1 MVSLNGMEEPY
12 GFRARSV
19 KEALLRFGYRQR
31 SRVKEMKILVV
42 DDDAIVI
49 KSCRRILEAE
59 GFEVTTVP
67 GADEALEKVKYY
79 DFDLLL
85 MDVKMPKHDG
95 IFLMREIKKNWPN
108 IPIIVMS
115 GYPTPETIADVLK
128 LGATQ
133 FIPKPFRPDELTKV
147 VRQVLQ
153 KAVKKDSFPT
163 GAGG

>member
-1 MVSLNGMEEPY
+1 M
-12 GFRARSV
+12 R
-19 KEALLRFGYRQR
+19 
-31 SRVKEMKILVV
+31 ILVV

-67 GADEALEKVKYY
+67 SADEALQKIKTL
-79 DFDLLL
+79 DFDILL

-95 IFLMREIKKNWPN
+95 IFLMREINKNWAD

-115 GYPTPETIADVLK
+115 GYPTPETIADVYK
-128 LGATQ
+128 LGAVQ
-133 FIPKPFRPDELTKV
+133 FISKPFRPDELMKSIREV
-147 VRQVLQ
+147 IQ
-153 KAVKKDSFPT
+153 KMSHKKSFPT

>member
-1 MVSLNGMEEPY
+1 
-12 GFRARSV
+12 
-19 KEALLRFGYRQR
+19 
-31 SRVKEMKILVV
+31 MKILVV
-42 DDDAIVI
+42 DDDAIVV

-67 GADEALEKVKYY
+67 SADEALEKVKYY

-95 IFLMREIKKNWPN
+95 IFLMREIKKNWPD

-115 GYPTPETIADVLK
+115 GYPTPETIADVVG

-133 FIPKPFRPDELTKV
+133 FISKPFRPDELIKC

-153 KAVKKDSFPT
+153 KGIKKSPFPT

>member
-1 MVSLNGMEEPY
+1 M
-12 GFRARSV
+12 R
-19 KEALLRFGYRQR
+19 
-31 SRVKEMKILVV
+31 ILVV
-42 DDDAIVI
+42 DDDAIVM

-67 GADEALEKVKYY
+67 SADEALEKIKIY

-95 IFLMREIKKNWPN
+95 IFLMREIKKNWPE
-108 IPIIVMS
+108 IPIVVMS
-115 GYPTPETIADVLK
+115 GYPTPETIADVLQ

-133 FIPKPFRPDELTKV
+133 FIPKPFKPDEFMKSIK
-147 VRQVLQ
+147 QVIQ
-153 KAVKKDSFPT
+153 KMGLKKSFPT

>member
-1 MVSLNGMEEPY
+1 
-12 GFRARSV
+12 
-19 KEALLRFGYRQR
+19 
-31 SRVKEMKILVV
+31 MKILVV

-49 KSCRRILEAE
+49 KSCKRILEAE
-59 GFEVTTVP
+59 GFEVFTCP
-67 GADEALEKVKYY
+67 SADDALEKIKNY

-95 IFLMREIKKNWPN
+95 IFLMREIKKNWPD

-133 FIPKPFRPDELTKV
+133 FIPKPFRPDELTKC

-153 KAVKKDSFPT
+153 LVSKKKSFPT
-163 GAGG
+163 GVG

>member
-1 MVSLNGMEEPY
+1 
-12 GFRARSV
+12 
-19 KEALLRFGYRQR
+19 
-31 SRVKEMKILVV
+31 V

-49 KSCRRILEAE
+49 KSCRRILEVE

-67 GADEALEKVKYY
+67 SADEALEKIKNY

-85 MDVKMPKHDG
+85 IDVKMPKHDG
-95 IFLMREIKKNWPN
+95 IFLMREIKKNWPD

-128 LGATQ
+128 LGAAQ
-133 FIPKPFRPDELTKV
+133 FIPKPFKPDELMKSI
-147 VRQVLQ
+147 RQVLQ
-153 KAVKKDSFPT
+153 KAIKKGSFPT

>member
-1 MVSLNGMEEPY
+1 
-12 GFRARSV
+12 
-19 KEALLRFGYRQR
+19 
-31 SRVKEMKILVV
+31 MKILVV
-42 DDDAIVI
+42 DDDAIVV

-67 GADEALEKVKYY
+67 SADEGLEKIKYY

-95 IFLMREIKKNWPN
+95 LFLMREIKKHWPD

-133 FIPKPFRPDELTKV
+133 FIPKPFRPDELTKS
-147 VRQVLQ
+147 VRQVLERM
-153 KAVKKDSFPT
+153 VKKNSFPT

>member
-1 MVSLNGMEEPY
+1 
-12 GFRARSV
+12 
-19 KEALLRFGYRQR
+19 
-31 SRVKEMKILVV
+31 MKILVV

-67 GADEALEKVKYY
+67 GADEALEKIKYVE
-79 DFDLLL
+79 FDLLL

-95 IFLMREIKKNWPN
+95 IFLMREIKKNWPD
-108 IPIIVMS
+108 IPIMVMS

-133 FIPKPFRPDELTKV
+133 FIPKPFRPDELVKS
-147 VRQVLQ
+147 VRQIIQ
-153 KAVKKDSFPT
+153 KMPRKKSSPT
-163 GAGG
+163 GDG

>member
-1 MVSLNGMEEPY
+1 
-12 GFRARSV
+12 
-19 KEALLRFGYRQR
+19 
-31 SRVKEMKILVV
+31 MKILVV

-67 GADEALEKVKYY
+67 SADEALEKIKSY
-79 DFDLLL
+79 DFDLVV

-95 IFLMREIKKNWPN
+95 IFLMREFKKNWPD

-115 GYPTPETIADVLK
+115 GYPTPETIADVLR
-128 LGATQ
+128 LGAIQ
-133 FIPKPFRPDELTKV
+133 FIPKPFKPDEFMKSIKEVTKK
-147 VRQVLQ
+147 LYL
-153 KAVKKDSFPT
+153 KKSFPT

>member
-1 MVSLNGMEEPY
+1 
-12 GFRARSV
+12 
-19 KEALLRFGYRQR
+19 
-31 SRVKEMKILVV
+31 MKILVV

-67 GADEALEKVKYY
+67 SADEALEKIKYY
-79 DFDLLL
+79 DFNLLL

-95 IFLMREIKKNWPN
+95 LFLMREIKKHWPD

-115 GYPTPETIADVLK
+115 GYPTPQTIADVLK

-133 FIPKPFRPDELTKV
+133 FIPKPFRPDELTKS
-147 VRQVLQ
+147 VRQVLERM
-153 KAVKKDSFPT
+153 VKKNSFPT

>member
-1 MVSLNGMEEPY
+1 M
-12 GFRARSV
+12 R
-19 KEALLRFGYRQR
+19 
-31 SRVKEMKILVV
+31 ILVV

-67 GADEALEKVKYY
+67 SADEALEKIKNY

-85 MDVKMPKHDG
+85 IDVKMPKHDG
-95 IFLMREIKKNWPN
+95 IFLMREIKKNWPD

-133 FIPKPFRPDELTKV
+133 FIPKPFKPDELMKSI
-147 VRQVLQ
+147 RQVLQ
-153 KAVKKDSFPT
+153 KAI
-163 GAGG
+163 

>member
-1 MVSLNGMEEPY
+1 
-12 GFRARSV
+12 
-19 KEALLRFGYRQR
+19 
-31 SRVKEMKILVV
+31 VKEMKILVV

-59 GFEVTTVP
+59 GFEVTSVP
-67 GADEALEKVKYY
+67 SADEALEKIKYY
-79 DFDLLL
+79 EFDLLL

-95 IFLMREIKKNWPN
+95 IFLMREIKKNWPD

-133 FIPKPFRPDELTKV
+133 FIPKPFRPDELVKS
-147 VRQVLQ
+147 VRQVIQ
-153 KAVKKDSFPT
+153 KTPRKKSSPT
-163 GAGG
+163 GDG